1 MEWRDERERMK
12 DDESIV
18 RNWEIE
24 KSSNHGGLFEEK
36 GTNENVKRE
45 IRYILSIDKIQNNKQ
60 IESSHKT

>member
-1 MEWRDERERMK
+1 MEWRDERERVE

-24 KSSNHGGLFEEK
+24 KSSNHERLFEEK

-45 IRYILSIDKIQNNKQ
+45 IRSILSIDKIQNK
-60 IESSHKT
+60 